1 MACPELWGI
10 ARGGWVAVLTA
21 FLLGAVLGAFVA
33 AQIGP
38 VSLLLIRSSLRHGA
52 PIGLSIGA
60 GAALVD
66 SLYASLG
73 VAGIAPLLAVSWLQL
88 ALGLIGGVVLVAI
101 GLRTL
106 WSAWRVRLG
115 GESAEEV
122 SSRRSAFL
130 TAVAATAS
138 NPLTIISW
146 AAIFAAAS
154 TAGAT
159 RTTTGAL
166 ALLCGVALG
175 SASWFAALT
184 GVVALARHRV
194 HGGWLAAVDVVSGLG
209 LVAFGGALGV
219 RTVHDV

>member
-1 MACPELWGI
+1 M
-10 ARGGWVAVLTA
+10 LTA
-21 FLLGAVLGAFVA
+21 FLLGAGLGAFVA

-60 GAALVD
+60 GAAVVD
-66 SLYASLG
+66 TFYAALG
-73 VAGIAPLLAVSWLQL
+73 VAGVAPLLAVSWLQL
-88 ALGLIGGVVLVAI
+88 ALGLVGGALLVVI

-115 GESAEEV
+115 GESADEV
-122 SSRRSAFL
+122 SSRRRAFL

-154 TAGAT
+154 AAGAT
-159 RTTTGAL
+159 QTAPGAI

-175 SASWFAALT
+175 SASWFAVLT

-194 HGGWLAAVDVVSGLG
+194 RGAWLVAVDVVSGIG
-209 LVAFGGALGV
+209 LVVFGGALGV
-219 RTVHDV
+219 RTLQDV

>member
-1 MACPELWGI
+1 
-10 ARGGWVAVLTA
+10 VLPA
-21 FLLGAVLGAFVA
+21 FLLGAGLGVFVA

-52 PIGLSIGA
+52 PIGLAIGA

-66 SLYASLG
+66 TLYASLG
-73 VAGIAPLLAVSWLQL
+73 VAGVAPLLAVSWLQL
-88 ALGLIGGVVLVAI
+88 ALGLVGGVVLVVI
-101 GLRTL
+101 GARTL

-115 GESAEEV
+115 GESADEV
-122 SSRRSAFL
+122 SSRRRAFL

-159 RTTTGAL
+159 RTAAGAI
-166 ALLCGVALG
+166 ALLCGVAVG

-184 GVVALARHRV
+184 GVVSLARQRV
-194 HGGWLAAVDVVSGLG
+194 RGAWLVAVDVVSGLG
-209 LVAFGGALGV
+209 LVVFGGVLGV
-219 RTVHDV
+219 RTLHDA